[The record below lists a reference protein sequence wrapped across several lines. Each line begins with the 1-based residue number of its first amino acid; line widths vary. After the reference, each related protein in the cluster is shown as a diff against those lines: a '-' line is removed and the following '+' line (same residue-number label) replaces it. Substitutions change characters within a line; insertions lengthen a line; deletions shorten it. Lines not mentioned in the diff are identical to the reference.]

1 MSRRWTVAPLRPL
14 PAATDRWV
22 VRFGGSLLT
31 RPGWPDELLDLVG
44 GLPGRVTVVV
54 GGGPVVEGLRLVDAA
69 QPLPAHVMHALAI
82 EAMGVTARLVA
93 AATGLAVMVT
103 PSTTAGASIL
113 DTPRWWAASSRG
125 SRLPAGWEVTSD
137 SIAATV
143 ALEAAATL
151 VLAKRVPPSIPDL
164 VDLAASGWVDAHF
177 PTAAA
182 GLVGILWATP
192 RTDAERLA

>member
-1 MSRRWTVAPLRPL
+1 MTERWTVAPLREP
-14 PAATDRWV
+14 PAGGDRWV

-31 RPGWPDELLDLVG
+31 RPGWPEDLLGLVG
-44 GLPGRVTVVV
+44 SLNGAVTVVV

-82 EAMGVTARLVA
+82 EAMGVTARLAA
-93 AATGLAVMVT
+93 AATGLEVSGTASPT
-103 PSTTAGASIL
+103 PGATIL
-113 DTPRWWAASSRG
+113 DVPRWWATSPLG

-143 ALEAAATL
+143 ALETAATL
-151 VLAKRVPPSIPDL
+151 VLAKRVPPPMPDL
-164 VDLAASGWVDAHF
+164 VDLAACGWADAYF

-182 GLVGILWATP
+182 GLVGILWAAP
-192 RTDAERLA
+192 RTGAD

>member
-1 MSRRWTVAPLRPL
+1 MSRWTIDSLRRP
-14 PAATDRWV
+14 PASADCWV

-31 RPGWPDELLDLVG
+31 RPGWPDDLLDLVG

-69 QPLPAHVMHALAI
+69 QPLSAHVMHALAI

-93 AATGLAVMVT
+93 AATGLGVTVT
-103 PSTTAGASIL
+103 PTTAAGVSIL
-113 DTPRWWAASSRG
+113 DTPRWWAASSQG

-151 VLAKRVPPSIPDL
+151 VLAKRVPPSMPDL
-164 VDLAASGWVDAHF
+164 VELAASGWVDAHF

-182 GLVGILWATP
+182 GLVGILWAMP
-192 RTDAERLA
+192 RIAADGLA